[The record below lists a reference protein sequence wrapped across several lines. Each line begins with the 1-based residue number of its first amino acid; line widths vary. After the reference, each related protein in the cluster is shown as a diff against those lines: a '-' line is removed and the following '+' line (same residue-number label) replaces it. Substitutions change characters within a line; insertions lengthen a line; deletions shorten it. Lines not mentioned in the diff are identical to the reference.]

1 MRDIAIKTFEALGR
15 EIRIQRIARGLT
27 QAALAKLMGVE
38 RKWVVRL
45 EAGNHAAE
53 IANVINAIDVLGLE
67 MQLIDPD
74 KRPSRPQHTP
84 TITPSV
90 NEVFAR
96 LDRDKKQ

>member
-1 MRDIAIKTFEALGR
+1 MRDIAIKTFEALSR
-15 EIRIQRIARGLT
+15 AIRIQRIARGLS

-53 IANVINAIDVLGLE
+53 IANVIKAIDVLGLE

-74 KRPSRPQHTP
+74 KRPSRPQRTP